1 MSNPKKIAVMVSGSG
16 SNLQAIMDHPL
27 LQQKLELC
35 GVISNQPE
43 ALALNRAR
51 DRGIEGIFFSSKK
64 LEYEP
69 LILKQLGEWQVDL
82 VVLAGFMRVL
92 SQDFIER
99 CPAPLI
105 NLHPSLL
112 PAYKGLNTHG
122 RVIES
127 GDRLHGCS
135 VHAVTPELDDGQL
148 LSQSLLA
155 VSSSDTAQTLQSRV
169 QSLEHRLLCDV
180 LIQFAHDRL
189 SFTQDH
195 WQLDGGHTS
204 LPIRFYDP
212 A

>member
-1 MSNPKKIAVMVSGSG
+1 MSDLKKIAVMVSGSG

-27 LQQKLELC
+27 LQKKLEIC
-35 GVISNQPE
+35 GVISNLPE
-43 ALALNRAR
+43 ALALGRAR
-51 DRGIEGIFFSSKK
+51 NRGIPGIYFSSKK
-64 LEYEP
+64 VEYEP
-69 LILKQLGEWQVDL
+69 LILEQLGEWQVDL

-99 CPAPLI
+99 CPAPII

-122 RVIES
+122 RVIAS

-135 VHAVTPELDDGQL
+135 VHAVTPVLDDGQL
-148 LSQSLLA
+148 ISQSLLE
-155 VSSSDTAQTLQSRV
+155 VSKGDSAQTLQTRV

-180 LIQFAHDRL
+180 LIQFAQDRL

-195 WQLDGGHTS
+195 WELDGGHTS
-204 LPIRFYDP
+204 LPTRFYAP
-212 A
+212 V

>member
-1 MSNPKKIAVMVSGSG
+1 MSDLKKIAVMVSGSG

-27 LQQKLELC
+27 LQKKLEIC

-43 ALALNRAR
+43 ALALGRAR
-51 DRGIEGIFFSSKK
+51 NRGIPGIYFSS
-64 LEYEP
+64 
-69 LILKQLGEWQVDL
+69 
-82 VVLAGFMRVL
+82 GFMRVL

-122 RVIES
+122 RVIEC

-135 VHAVTPELDDGQL
+135 VHAVTPVLDDGQL
-148 LSQSLLA
+148 LSQSLLE
-155 VSSSDTAQTLQSRV
+155 VSKSDTAQTLQTRV

-180 LIQFAHDRL
+180 LIQFAQGRL
-189 SFTQDH
+189 SFTQDR

-204 LPIRFYDP
+204 LPTRFYAP